1 MDQRTKPVGAVSF
14 DLFWTRVKSLG
25 KGKGPE
31 RDMAPGPCLV
41 LCENVFEL
49 SAMAEELQ
57 IIGSITVEDSR
68 ELFYLVLD
76 WAEEFEKQFDPETQD
91 YLTEIESFGRR
102 KLLGTFQTVP
112 EPEPNI
118 SL

>member
-1 MDQRTKPVGAVSF
+1 MDQRTK
-14 DLFWTRVKSLG
+14 L
-25 KGKGPE
+25 
-31 RDMAPGPCLV
+31 

-68 ELFYLVLD
+68 ELFYLVLE

-91 YLTEIESFGRR
+91 YLTEMESFGRR
-102 KLLGTFQTVP
+102 KLLDTYRTEPGP
-112 EPEPNI
+112 EPSI
-118 SL
+118 GF

>member
-1 MDQRTKPVGAVSF
+1 MDQRTK
-14 DLFWTRVKSLG
+14 L
-25 KGKGPE
+25 
-31 RDMAPGPCLV
+31 

-76 WAEEFEKQFDPETQD
+76 WAEEFERQFDPDTQD
-91 YLTEIESFGRR
+91 YLTEMESFGRR
-102 KLLGTFQTVP
+102 KLLGTFQT
-112 EPEPNI
+112 EPEPDI
-118 SL
+118 SM

>member
-1 MDQRTKPVGAVSF
+1 MDQRTK
-14 DLFWTRVKSLG
+14 L
-25 KGKGPE
+25 
-31 RDMAPGPCLV
+31 

-57 IIGSITVEDSR
+57 IIDSITVEDSR

-91 YLTEIESFGRR
+91 YLTEMESFGRR
-102 KLLGTFQTVP
+102 KLLDTYRAEPGP
-112 EPEPNI
+112 EPSI
-118 SL
+118 RF

>member
-1 MDQRTKPVGAVSF
+1 MDQRTK
-14 DLFWTRVKSLG
+14 L
-25 KGKGPE
+25 
-31 RDMAPGPCLV
+31 

-49 SAMAEELQ
+49 SALAEELQ

-102 KLLGTFQTVP
+102 KLFGAFQTVP

>member
-1 MDQRTKPVGAVSF
+1 MDQRTK
-14 DLFWTRVKSLG
+14 L
-25 KGKGPE
+25 
-31 RDMAPGPCLV
+31 

-102 KLLGTFQTVP
+102 KLERGHHHLQKRPHHQQCQSNHRNNHQQIIWIRKSV
-112 EPEPNI
+112 
-118 SL
+118 L

>member
-1 MDQRTKPVGAVSF
+1 MDQRTK
-14 DLFWTRVKSLG
+14 L
-25 KGKGPE
+25 
-31 RDMAPGPCLV
+31 

-91 YLTEIESFGRR
+91 YLTEMESFGRC
-102 KLLGTFQTVP
+102 KLFGTYRTEPGP
-112 EPEPNI
+112 EPSI
-118 SL
+118 GF

>member
-1 MDQRTKPVGAVSF
+1 MSPAAEAVICHLIDLCEDTYEVERYERKTK
-14 DLFWTRVKSLG
+14 L
-25 KGKGPE
+25 
-31 RDMAPGPCLV
+31 

-91 YLTEIESFGRR
+91 YLTEMESFGRR
-102 KLLGTFQTVP
+102 KLFGAFQTES